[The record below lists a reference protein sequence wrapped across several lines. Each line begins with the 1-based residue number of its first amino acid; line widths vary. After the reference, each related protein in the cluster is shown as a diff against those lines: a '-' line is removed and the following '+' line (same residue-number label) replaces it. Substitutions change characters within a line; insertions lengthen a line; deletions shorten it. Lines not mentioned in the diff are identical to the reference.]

1 MVPLARILLPVDLSD
16 RSLVAARQAQ
26 VLARHFHSEVTV
38 LHVVDP
44 QEQEFGRFEPGG
56 VKGWELESLLA
67 RDFTGASIRQIVC
80 DGDPGGTILKLA
92 GASHADLI
100 MMASHGHG
108 PFHSFLMGSVS
119 AEVLREAS
127 CPVWIT
133 AHGQPGPPPLFRNV
147 LCAVDLGPRTESAID
162 WAAGFA
168 AEFMAQL
175 SVVHVLHG
183 FDSRDA
189 TDAPDDW
196 LSAADHS
203 EIGWIRRKLGK
214 ESGIVFVGGSM
225 PEAICS
231 QAAKLRADLLVIGR
245 SPKADD
251 VGAARTASFMTI
263 HESPCPVVCI

>member
-1 MVPLARILLPVDLSD
+1 MVSLARILLPVDFSD

-44 QEQEFGRFEPGG
+44 QEQEFSRFEPGG
-56 VKGWELESLLA
+56 VKGCELESLLA
-67 RDFTGASIRQIVC
+67 RDFAGASIRQIVC
-80 DGDPGGTILKLA
+80 DGDPSGTILELA
-92 GASHADLI
+92 GSSHADLI
-100 MMASHGHG
+100 MMSSHGYG
-108 PFHSFLMGSVS
+108 PLHSFLTGSVS
-119 AEVLREAS
+119 AEVLREAN

-133 AHGQPGPPPLFRNV
+133 AHAPLGPPLFRQV
-147 LCAVDLGPRTESAID
+147 LCGMDLGPDTESVID

-168 AEFMAQL
+168 AEFIAQL
-175 SVVHVLHG
+175 SVVHVLRG
-183 FDSRDA
+183 FDSQGT

-196 LSAADHS
+196 LSTADHS
-203 EIGWIRRKLGK
+203 EIGRIRRKLGQ
-214 ESGIVFVGGSM
+214 ESGIAFVGGDI

-251 VGAARTASFMTI
+251 VGAARTTSFMTI
-263 HESPCPVVCI
+263 HECPCPVVCI